1 MKNTSKIAAISLILI
16 SMMILSACTQ
26 SIAEI
31 KKEEYV
37 GKTVKVSGTAE
48 NPIKLGKLSG
58 YTVVDAN
65 GDKIPVASSKLPEQ
79 GDAVT
84 AKGVL
89 MKDTLLGYYIKT
101 NS

>member
-1 MKNTSKIAAISLILI
+1 MTSISKTVTIALILMSI
-16 SMMILSACTQ
+16 ILLSACSQ

-48 NPIKLGKLSG
+48 NPVKIGKLSG
-58 YTVVDAN
+58 YTVVDTN
-65 GDKIPVASSKLPEQ
+65 GDKIVVASSKLPEQ

-89 MKDTLLGYYIKT
+89 MKDTLFGYYIKV
-101 NS
+101 S